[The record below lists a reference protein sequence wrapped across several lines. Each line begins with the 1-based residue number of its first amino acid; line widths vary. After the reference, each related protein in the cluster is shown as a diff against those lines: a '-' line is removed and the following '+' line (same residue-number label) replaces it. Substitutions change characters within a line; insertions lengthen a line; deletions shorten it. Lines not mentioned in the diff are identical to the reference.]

1 MKVTLLVVGK
11 TTDIFALGALSEYQ
25 KRLKHY
31 IPFSI
36 EVIPEV
42 KSAKSLSEEQIK
54 AKEAELILS
63 FCKPGD
69 SIVLLDERGQEFTS
83 EGFSGYLQKKMN
95 SGIKNLIFVIGGPYG
110 FDQAVYKASNE
121 SVSMSKMTFSH
132 QMIRVIF
139 IEQLYRAMTILS
151 GEPYHHP

>member
-11 TTDIFALGALSEYQ
+11 TTDIFALGALTEYQ

-36 EVIPEV
+36 EVIPEI
-42 KSAKSLSEEQIK
+42 KAAKNLSEEQIK

-63 FCKPGD
+63 FIKPGD
-69 SIVLLDERGQEFTS
+69 CMVLLDERGQEFTS
-83 EGFSGYLQKKMN
+83 EGFSGFLQKKMN
-95 SGIKNLIFVIGGPYG
+95 SGIKNLLFVIGGPYG
-110 FDQAVYKASNE
+110 FDQTVYKASNE

-139 IEQLYRAMTILS
+139 LEQLYRAMTILS